1 MNGAAAKPIDKMELI
16 AALSALAPAPP
27 EPAKTVAARA

>member
-1 MNGAAAKPIDKMELI
+1 MELI